1 MINNFPFYTI
11 GVDYGTNSVRAIVV
25 NCNNGQII
33 SSSVF
38 SYPHGENGIIVSDDP
53 NVSRQHPRDYIDGL
67 ENTISTALKD
77 AAINNELVRGIGI
90 DATASTP
97 IPLSKDGNALAFDS
111 RFNNRLSALAWL
123 WKDHTSFKEA
133 AEITDCAQK
142 LRPEYLVACGGAYSS
157 EWFWSKVL
165 NCLRNDFEVFEA
177 ADSWME
183 LQDWIP
189 FQLTGNRT
197 AGLCAAGHKGLYSNE
212 WDGYPDD
219 NFLSAIDKRLL
230 KVKTKLPK
238 KAKNVGQIA
247 GNLTANWAKKLSLPE
262 GIPVAVGTI
271 DAHAGA
277 IGAGI
282 KPGVVVKILGTS
294 TCDIAIISSKNKK
307 PNIPGICGIAYESV
321 LPNYY
326 GIEAGQSAVGDI
338 FNWFVNKIQP
348 GEKLSHEE
356 LNTLA
361 SEISPGASGLMS
373 LDWNNGNR
381 SILIDSNLSGLTIGT
396 TLSTTPAEIYRSL
409 IESTAFGARI
419 IIDRLRD
426 YDVKIERI
434 INCGGIAE
442 KSPLLMQIYADVLNC
457 EMEISSNPQ
466 SCALGVAIAAAVV
479 GNVYENFN
487 DAIECMTKLDD
498 KKYFPN
504 KKNKEIYDQLF
515 LLYKQLHDAFG
526 TNNREIKLNNVMK
539 DLINIRKQVRVGE

>member
-1 MINNFPFYTI
+1 MNNNFPFYTI

-25 NCNNGQII
+25 NCKNGQII

-67 ENTISTALKD
+67 ENTISKALKD
-77 AAINNELVRGIGI
+77 AAIDNEFIRGIGI

-97 IPLSKDGNALAFDS
+97 IPLSRDGDALAFDS
-111 RFNNRLSALAWL
+111 RFNNSLSALAWL
-123 WKDHTSFKEA
+123 WKDHTSFKA
-133 AEITDCAQK
+133 AEITDYAQK

-165 NCLRNDFEVFEA
+165 NCLRNDSEVFEA

-212 WDGYPDD
+212 WGGYPDD

-230 KVKTKLPK
+230 KVKAKLPE
-238 KAKNVGQIA
+238 KAKNIGQIA

-381 SILIDSNLSGLTIGT
+381 SILTDSNLSGLTIGA
-396 TLSTTPAEIYRSL
+396 TLSTTPAEIY
-409 IESTAFGARI
+409 
-419 IIDRLRD
+419 D
-426 YDVKIERI
+426 
-434 INCGGIAE
+434 
-442 KSPLLMQIYADVLNC
+442 
-457 EMEISSNPQ
+457 
-466 SCALGVAIAAAVV
+466 
-479 GNVYENFN
+479 
-487 DAIECMTKLDD
+487 
-498 KKYFPN
+498 
-504 KKNKEIYDQLF
+504 
-515 LLYKQLHDAFG
+515 H
-526 TNNREIKLNNVMK
+526 
-539 DLINIRKQVRVGE
+539 

>member
-1 MINNFPFYTI
+1 MNNNFPFYTI

-67 ENTISTALKD
+67 ENTISKALED
-77 AAINNELVRGIGI
+77 AAIDNEFVRGIGI

-111 RFNNRLSALAWL
+111 CFNNRLSALAWL

-133 AEITDCAQK
+133 AEITDYAQK

-165 NCLRNDFEVFEA
+165 NCLRNDSEVFEA

-212 WDGYPDD
+212 WGGYPDD

-230 KVKTKLPK
+230 KVKAKLPE
-238 KAKNVGQIA
+238 KAKNIGQIA

-361 SEISPGASGLMS
+361 SEISPGASGLIS

-426 YDVKIERI
+426 YDVNIERI

-487 DAIECMTKLDD
+487 DAIESMTKLDD

-526 TNNREIKLNNVMK
+526 TNNTEIKLNNVMK
-539 DLINIRKQVRVGE
+539 DLINIRKQVRAGE